1 MMNLMKVVVTGGSG
15 FLGTYVRRFFNAD
28 DFSRRSGFDV
38 LNLND
43 AQAVAD
49 YDVVIHLAA
58 YLDKSPEAA
67 EQCFLVNVEG
77 TVNLLRAMSPNA
89 VFVFAS
95 TKDVYGHFADDYA
108 EVPEN
113 CRTDFHGQNALEWSK
128 LIAEKYVEFYANEK
142 NFRSCIFRLSTI
154 YAPLSEGNEPNFVTF
169 YAEAVKFGTPVRL
182 PLGGEP
188 IRDVLYVEDFARAC
202 RAFVDSEIV
211 HGFYNLGGGRAN
223 ALSLRE
229 LLANFEELAGAQAV
243 VAPEAAPA
251 PVPLNYITDLTK
263 INDELNWQPRI
274 PLLDGLRSLL

>member
-1 MMNLMKVVVTGGSG
+1 MKVLVTGGSG

-43 AQAVAD
+43 AQTAAD

-58 YLDKSPEAA
+58 YLDKSPESA

-89 VFVFAS
+89 VFIFAS
-95 TKDVYGHFADDYA
+95 TKDVYGHFAEDYN
-108 EVPEN
+108 EVPES

-154 YAPLSEGNEPNFVTF
+154 YAPLSEGNEPNFVTH

-182 PLGGEP
+182 PQDGEP
-188 IRDVLYVEDFARAC
+188 IRDILYVEDFARAC
-202 RAFVDSEIV
+202 RTFVDSEIV

-243 VAPEAAPA
+243 ILPDTAPA
-251 PVPLNYITDLTK
+251 PVPLNYVTDLTK

>member
-1 MMNLMKVVVTGGSG
+1 MKVLVTGGSG

-28 DFSRRSGFDV
+28 DFSRRTGFDV

-43 AQAVAD
+43 AQTVAD

-58 YLDKSPEAA
+58 YLDKSPESA

-89 VFVFAS
+89 VFIFAS
-95 TKDVYGHFADDYA
+95 TKDVYGHFADDFA
-108 EVPEN
+108 EVPES

-128 LIAEKYVEFYANEK
+128 LVAEKFVEFYANEK
-142 NFRSCIFRLSTI
+142 NFRSCIFRLSTV
-154 YAPLSEGNEPNFVTF
+154 YAPLSEGNEPNFVTH
-169 YAEAVKFGTPVRL
+169 YAEAVKFGTPVLL
-182 PLGGEP
+182 PLAGEP
-188 IRDVLYVEDFARAC
+188 IRDILYVEDFARAC

-229 LLANFEELAGAQAV
+229 LLANLEELAGAQAV
-243 VAPEAAPA
+243 ILPEAAPA
-251 PVPLNYITDLTK
+251 PVPINYVTDLTK